1 MSPEQ
6 PVLEEGIPAPGRG
19 LEQDGVSGL
28 SQPNPVYHSVT
39 LRLIRW

>member
-19 LEQDGVSGL
+19 LNKMEFQDF
-28 SQPNPVYHSVT
+28 PNPIQSII
-39 LRLIRW
+39 LWLWD